1 VETLGAEPLGHGDV
15 GLRHRPNGRVGHG
28 PTVGGGQNARMRVL
42 IAPDKFAGTLTA
54 AGAATAIAAGWRS
67 VRPLDEIVLMPM
79 ADGGEGTIDV
89 VAAAVA
95 EARRHESDVLDA
107 RGRPTTAAWL
117 GLPDGR
123 ALIESA
129 QACGLSQLAPG
140 ERDPTTATTF
150 GVGQLLLAARSA
162 GYGELVVGLGGS
174 ATVDGGAGAAQ
185 ALGHRFLSSGG
196 ELERV
201 EPGEPLGATI
211 IAAADVSSPLL
222 GPNGAV
228 ASFARQKGASEADLP
243 LLERS
248 LERLAEVVERDLAD
262 GPWRDIPGAGAAGGL
277 GFALAAFCG
286 ATTAPGAPSIAALV
300 GLPHAFA
307 GAGLVVTGEGALDR
321 QTATGKVPA
330 YVVGVARERG
340 LKVVAIAGRL
350 EDGAGDAFDA
360 VAELGPDG
368 LRRPAE
374 LVSARAAE
382 LARSVA

>member
-1 VETLGAEPLGHGDV
+1 VKIV
-15 GLRHRPNGRVGHG
+15 V
-28 PTVGGGQNARMRVL
+28 
-42 IAPDKFAGTLTA
+42 APDKFAGTLTA

-67 VRPLDEIVLMPM
+67 VRPLDEIVLVPM

-95 EARRHESDVLDA
+95 DARRHEAEVLDA
-107 RGRPTTAAWL
+107 RGRPTTATWL

-140 ERDPTTATTF
+140 ERDPRTATSF
-150 GVGQLLLAARSA
+150 GVGQLLLAASSA

-185 ALGHRFLSSGG
+185 ALGHRLVSRVG

-201 EPGEPLGATI
+201 ERGAPLGATI
-211 IAAADVSSPLL
+211 VAAADVSSPLL
-222 GPNGAV
+222 GPDGAV
-228 ASFARQKGASEADLP
+228 GCFAPQKGASTADLP

-248 LERLAEVVERDLAD
+248 LERLADVVERDLAG
-262 GPWRDIPGAGAAGGL
+262 GPWRDLPGAGAAGGL

-286 ATTAPGAPSIAALV
+286 AGIAPGAPTVAGLV
-300 GLPHAFA
+300 GLPLALD
-307 GAGLVVTGEGALDR
+307 GAELVVTAEGALDR

-330 YVVGVARERG
+330 YVVSLGRERG
-340 LKVVAIAGRL
+340 LKVLAIAGRL
-350 EDGAGDAFDA
+350 EDGAGDPFDA
-360 VAELGPDG
+360 VAELGPEG
-368 LRRPAE
+368 LHRPAE
-374 LVSARAAE
+374 LLKARAAE
-382 LARSVA
+382 LARSFA